1 MCGVS
6 LTSCT
11 CQTSIRAKTR
21 NLIGIPGARCDLEG
35 VVFEQHVVQA
45 FLEKGR
51 AEWSEV
57 DVSAEALAQSL
68 ARLQDHDGRN
78 AEDRL
83 AHGADLYLACAC
95 AAGQPRALRAFESHF
110 LARVDAFVARI
121 NPASEFAAEV
131 RQRLRTRLLVGDGGS
146 LPRIARYAGQGPL
159 GAWVRMAATRT
170 ALDLQRVSGVQLDA
184 DRVPDLGER
193 VSPEVQLLR
202 KRYADE
208 YKAALRQAWA
218 ALTVRER
225 SILRLHF
232 ADGSSAEEVGVVF
245 QVHRATATRWIS
257 AARQRMMDLTLHI
270 VGERLRLPR
279 AELQSIAHLIRS
291 ELDLSISQFAL
302 SV

>member
-1 MCGVS
+1 VE
-6 LTSCT
+6 L
-11 CQTSIRAKTR
+11 A
-21 NLIGIPGARCDLEG
+21 
-35 VVFEQHVVQA
+35 QHVLQA
-45 FLEKGR
+45 FLDKGQ
-51 AEWSEV
+51 AAWPGV
-57 DVSAEALAQSL
+57 VVSTEALAESL
-68 ARLQDHDGRN
+68 ARLQQHDGRN

-83 AHGADLYLACAC
+83 AHAADLYLACAC
-95 AAGQPRALRAFESHF
+95 AARDPHALRAFESHF

-131 RQRLRTRLLVGDGGS
+131 RQHLRTRLLVGEGS
-146 LPRIARYAGQGPL
+146 ALPRIAGYSGQGPL
-159 GAWVRMAATRT
+159 GAWVRMAATRA
-170 ALDLQRVSGVQLDA
+170 ALNLHRASGVQLDA
-184 DRVPDLGER
+184 NRVPDLGER
-193 VSPEVQLLR
+193 VPPEVRLLR
-202 KRYADE
+202 QRYAGE

-291 ELDLSISQFAL
+291 ELDLSISQLTMA
-302 SV
+302 V